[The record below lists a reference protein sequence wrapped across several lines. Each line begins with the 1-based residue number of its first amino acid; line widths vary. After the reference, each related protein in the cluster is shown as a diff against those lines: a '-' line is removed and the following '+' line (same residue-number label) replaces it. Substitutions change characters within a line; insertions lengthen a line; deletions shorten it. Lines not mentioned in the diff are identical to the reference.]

1 MRLWL
6 SKSSEVPLREQLVT
20 QIILGIASND
30 LAAGERLPSTRELA
44 RRYKIHSNTVSA
56 AYRELARLGWAQFKR
71 GSGVYVK
78 ARTPSR
84 DGSVAEDLDD
94 LIARFYKATREK
106 GYSFAE
112 VQAGLRRWSV
122 AQPPDHFLIIEPDVE
137 LRRILI
143 AEIETATGRSVV
155 VGESDRLHDSDSLIG
170 AVVVAMRARAGEI
183 SDLLPSSI
191 EVISITTQSVP
202 ESMRGQKL
210 PPANALIA
218 VVSRWAGFL
227 KRARAVL
234 VAAGLDPEALSFR
247 DAREPR
253 WEKGLVSSS
262 MVIADSLIARN
273 LPEGCK
279 ARVFRIISDASIR
292 QLRQCA
298 ATFVS
303 G

>member
-143 AEIETATGRSVV
+143 AEIETATGRRV

-273 LPEGCK
+273 VPEGCK